1 MGLGLISNN
10 ELGRDGYPAK
20 ASDIFMCS
28 GASSGVNTLLH
39 VICADET
46 SGVLV
51 PIPQYPLYTA
61 TLSLLGATCVPYY
74 LDSQIGWGV
83 DRDTVKDAYESA
95 TGKGVDVRAI
105 VVINP
110 GNPTGAVLSE
120 ENIKGIIEFAG
131 EKRLVIVADEVYQ
144 SNVFAKEFHSF
155 KKVLRSLQATDP
167 KTFQQVELASLH
179 SVSKGLIG
187 ECGHRGGFF
196 ELVGFDPRVQ
206 AELEKFLSI
215 MLCPSVIG
223 QCLVSL
229 MVNPPQK
236 GDPSHEQ
243 FMEESLTILE
253 DMKSRAQALHRIFS
267 KERGFGCNVPEGSMY
282 LFPSLEIPPQAAQA
296 AALEGRSPDEFYCLK
311 LLEATGVCV
320 VPGSGF
326 GQMEGSFHFR
336 TTFLAPGAEWADRII
351 GFHRRFMDQYQ

>member
-1 MGLGLISNN
+1 L
-10 ELGRDGYPAK
+10 LGRDGYSAK
-20 ASDIFMCS
+20 ASDIFMCG

-39 VICADET
+39 IICADENT
-46 SGVLV
+46 GILI

-61 TLSLLGATCVPYY
+61 TLSLLGAKCVPYY
-74 LDSQIGWGV
+74 LDSKEGWSV
-83 DRDTVKDAYESA
+83 DVGTVKDAYENA
-95 TGKGVDVRAI
+95 TARDIDVRAI

-120 ENIKGIIEFAG
+120 KNIKGIIDYAR
-131 EKRLVIVADEVYQ
+131 EKRLVIIADEVYQ
-144 SNVFAKEFHSF
+144 RNVFTKEFHSF
-155 KKVLRSLQATDP
+155 KKVLCSMQATDP
-167 KTFQQVELASLH
+167 EKFQHIELASLH

-206 AELEKFLSI
+206 AEIYKFISI

-229 MVNPPQK
+229 MVNPPQE
-236 GDPSHEQ
+236 GDLSYDQ
-243 FMEESLTILE
+243 FEEESMAILE
-253 DMKSRAQALHRIFS
+253 DMKNRARTLHGVFSR
-267 KERGFGCNVPEGSMY
+267 EGFECNVPEGSMY
-282 LFPSLEIPPQAAQA
+282 LFPSVKIPPKAAQA

-326 GQMEGSFHFR
+326 GQMEGSYNFR
-336 TTFLAPGAEWADRII
+336 TTFLAQGTEWADRIVS
-351 GFHRRFMDQYQ
+351 FHRRFMDQY